1 MYPSIN
7 PRPENVR
14 KAGADLLMDLVLR
27 GLSLA
32 LFVQRAHWATRGP
45 GYLPFHRLFG
55 EVYGGLA
62 EANDRLAERAA
73 ALGIEDPM
81 GEAMSVMVPT
91 LPMRDGLGLCT
102 PLADA
107 VGSYMARVYEVYA
120 KLEEL
125 RLVADANAVQSIAE
139 DVEKLGTM
147 IKNHTL
153 EG

>member
-1 MYPSIN
+1 MYLSIN
-7 PRPENVR
+7 PRAENVR

-32 LFVQRAHWATRGP
+32 LFVQRAHWAVRGP
-45 GYLPFHRLFG
+45 AYLPFHRLFG
-55 EVYGGLA
+55 EVYDGIA
-62 EANDRLAERAA
+62 TVNDRLAERAA

-81 GEAMSVMVPT
+81 GETMSVMVPT
-91 LPMRDGLGLCT
+91 LPTRDGLALCA

-107 VGSYMARVYEVYA
+107 IGAYVARVYEVFG